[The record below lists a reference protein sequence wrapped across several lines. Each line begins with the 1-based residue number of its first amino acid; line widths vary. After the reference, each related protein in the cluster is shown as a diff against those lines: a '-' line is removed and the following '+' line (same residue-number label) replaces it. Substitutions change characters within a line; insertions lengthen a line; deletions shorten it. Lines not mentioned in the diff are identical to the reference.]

1 MLPNLMAVVP
11 HGPLK
16 TDISSE
22 KWGDRLPVAQATEVH
37 QLDKRSPPRKFGPI
51 FRSAG
56 CLGCQEA
63 LTAGKEASLDKM
75 TVQYLMSV
83 AKVPRSALRD
93 TCLCY
98 TSITPARFETDPVLQ
113 GDQAKAGKLR
123 LLGLIGKTPRALS
136 KHAARYACDNGLLTL
151 WVSR

>member
-1 MLPNLMAVVP
+1 MAVIP

-16 TDISSE
+16 TDISSK
-22 KWGDRLPVAQATEVH
+22 KWGDRLPVAQATEIH
-37 QLDKRSPPRKFGPI
+37 QLDKRSPPRKFGPM

-63 LTAGKEASLDKM
+63 LTAGKEASLDKI
-75 TVQYLMSV
+75 TVQYMMSV

-93 TCLCY
+93 TCLFY
-98 TSITPARFETDPVLQ
+98 TSITPDQYETGFQDEW
-113 GDQAKAGKLR
+113 DSTKAKKLR

-136 KHAARYACDNGLLTL
+136 KNAARYACDNGLLTL